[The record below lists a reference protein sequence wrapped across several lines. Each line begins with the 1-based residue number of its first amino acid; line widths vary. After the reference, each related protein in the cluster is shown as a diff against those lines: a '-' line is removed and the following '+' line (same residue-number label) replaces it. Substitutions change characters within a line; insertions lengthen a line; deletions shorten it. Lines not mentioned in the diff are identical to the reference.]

1 MIEKVKVIK
10 FAVLILASATSIGA
24 LAADK
29 ACLIEGDIV
38 IFGKT
43 TPTKDC
49 LENSGVP
56 DDRFKSVCQSLAQ
69 TSENLAKTFG
79 GPAPKTTYLQ
89 SCPKKATAS
98 CLGFF
103 GQPMTSYY
111 YKRDAKE
118 LAETKESC
126 VAQGGKWKQ

>member
-1 MIEKVKVIK
+1 MFKKSAVIE
-10 FAVLILASATSIGA
+10 FAATILASSASLGA

-38 IFGKT
+38 VFGKV
-43 TPTKDC
+43 TPAKDC
-49 LENSGVP
+49 LENSGVS
-56 DDRFKSVCQSLAQ
+56 DDHFKSVCQSLIQ
-69 TSENLAKTFG
+69 TSEKLAQTFG
-79 GPAPKTTYLQ
+79 APPPKSTYLP
-89 SCPKKATAS
+89 SCPPKATAS

-103 GQPMTSYY
+103 GQPMTSHY

-126 VAQGGKWKQ
+126 LSQGGKWKQ

>member
-1 MIEKVKVIK
+1 MIEKFKASK
-10 FAVLILASATSIGA
+10 FAAIILASATSIGA

-29 ACLIEGDIV
+29 ACLIEGNIV
-38 IFGKT
+38 VFGKSM
-43 TPTKDC
+43 PTKDC

-56 DDRFKSVCQSLAQ
+56 DDRFKSVCQSLVQ

-89 SCPKKATAS
+89 SCPPKATAS

>member
-1 MIEKVKVIK
+1 MISKFNMVKLTLAIIASTGGVGAW
-10 FAVLILASATSIGA
+10 AV
-24 LAADK
+24 DK

-38 IFGKT
+38 VFGKT

-56 DDRFKSVCQSLAQ
+56 DDRFKAVCQSLVQA
-69 TSENLAKTFG
+69 SENLAKAFG
-79 GPAPKTTYLQ
+79 GPPPKSTYLPA
-89 SCPKKATAS
+89 CPPKATAS

-103 GQPMTSYY
+103 GQPMTSHY